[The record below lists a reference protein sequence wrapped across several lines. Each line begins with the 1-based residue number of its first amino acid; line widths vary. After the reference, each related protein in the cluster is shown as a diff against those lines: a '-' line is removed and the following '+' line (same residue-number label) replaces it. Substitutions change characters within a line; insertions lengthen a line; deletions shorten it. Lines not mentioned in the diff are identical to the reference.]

1 MTSNLAALQEH
12 KEKNVSWA
20 FLMQKEYG
28 CNRRLL
34 SDGLVTYN
42 STPEMSSGQQVIGS
56 RCSSTSNQAG
66 QLTID
71 LGLCNT

>member
-28 CNRRLL
+28 CIHRLL
-34 SDGLVTYN
+34 TDRLVTYN
-42 STPEMSSGQQVIGS
+42 STPEMSSG
-56 RCSSTSNQAG
+56 
-66 QLTID
+66 
-71 LGLCNT
+71 